1 MVNRNTFSMNIGYG
15 CGCGCGE
22 TVLCGV
28 KSVTAE
34 FLMEMRAEGGE
45 NNSG

>member
-1 MVNRNTFSMNIGYG
+1 MLNRNTFSTNIGYG
-15 CGCGCGE
+15 CGCGE
-22 TVLCGV
+22 TALCGV

-34 FLMEMRAEGGE
+34 FLMEMRAEGGL